1 VPVAVNCWMAPT
13 VTLGLTIVTAMDDR
27 VAAVPV
33 RIVLPEILPEVAV
46 MVVLPAATP
55 AARPLVLT
63 VATDVLEE
71 LQEA

>member
-13 VTLGLTIVTAMDDR
+13 VTLGLTIVTDMEDS

-55 AARPLVLT
+55 AARPLLFT

-71 LQEA
+71 LQVA

>member
-1 VPVAVNCWMAPT
+1 MPVAVNGWMAPT
-13 VTLGLTIVTAMDDR
+13 VTLGLTIVIDMDDR

-33 RIVLPEILPEVAV
+33 RIVLPEIFPEAAV

-55 AARPLVLT
+55 AARPLLFT

-71 LQEA
+71 LQVA